1 MTTQAKIHN
10 ALIEIEVAKLEIKDQ
25 RVNILSA
32 KLFEWW
38 NNNIERYSIGVWQ
51 SNRLLNIKKNIMN
64 KRQELWNTRMK

>member
-38 NNNIERYSIGVWQ
+38 NNNIERNSIGVWQ